1 MMHTRISILLLCV
14 AALTATSSAQLQVE
28 QARVIYVRDSLVQ
41 IDLGKE
47 SGLEPGDSVWFHPL
61 GGADLRGVVKSV
73 QQRTAWVSLSGSA
86 AGVLIGTSADITL
99 ARRPLP
105 TAPSANLRDP
115 NRGLPSAPPTWTS
128 GEKDWDPN
136 RPLLQDIPYE
146 KKSAPVEWGGR
157 VYSIIDTIH
166 ERDPRSSSSTFARF
180 GASLNGVNPFGHD
193 GQLMIDFD
201 LDARAY
207 NAEDSGPG
215 AGAGGPYERDTFF
228 RLERLAYSR
237 GGGREQ
243 PMRWQVGRFLGAEF
257 PEFGVIDGIEMTYRL
272 HDGDRVGASI
282 GFMPEPGQDYATGK
296 DFQVSAGYRGFI
308 GEQQQLSWGAGLQ
321 KSWHRGAPDRDLA
334 VLRADYYAG
343 SKFTWHNSAWID
355 FYGSSDQQKGSGAE
369 LSTWT
374 SVLNWHQ
381 QQHGSTLSLRHWRF
395 PELLRFQGGL
405 FSNEDYSDA
414 RTSRVDASHWQRLS
428 SRLRIRGSADVWK
441 SESRDGVGADIR
453 FDLAS
458 TFGEGTSSWLAFYF
472 LEASDHKAGG
482 IRLGQV
488 IPLTQGS
495 LRLWWDSAR
504 YRPLDDEGSLT
515 QHDVRLAWD
524 YWSQSK
530 WSSTVD
536 LGRRFGDE
544 QDSYSLGLYLQ
555 RTF

>member
-1 MMHTRISILLLCV
+1 MMHSPFSILMLCIGAL
-14 AALTATSSAQLQVE
+14 AAPATAQLQVE
-28 QARVIYVRDSLVQ
+28 QARVIFVRDPLVQ

-47 SGLEPGDSVWFHPL
+47 TGLGPGDTVWFHPL
-61 GGADLRGVVKSV
+61 GASDVRGVVKSV
-73 QQRTAWVSLSGSA
+73 QQRTAWVTLSGTA
-86 AGVLIGTSADITL
+86 AGVLIGTSADVTL
-99 ARRPLP
+99 SRRPQKP
-105 TAPSANLRDP
+105 APSANLRNP
-115 NRGLPSAPPTWTS
+115 NRDLPSAPPTWTS

-157 VYSIIDTIH
+157 VYSILDTIH

-180 GASLNGVNPFGHD
+180 GASLNGVNPFGHN
-193 GQLMIDFD
+193 GQLIIDFD
-201 LDARAY
+201 LDARSY
-207 NAEDSGPG
+207 NAADSGPG
-215 AGAGGPYERDTFF
+215 AGAGGPYDRDTFF

-243 PMRWQVGRFLGAEF
+243 PLRWQVGRFLTTEF
-257 PEFGVIDGIEMTYRL
+257 PEFGVIDGVEVTYRL
-272 HDGDRVGASI
+272 HDGDRVGASF
-282 GFMPEPGQDYATGK
+282 GYMPEPGQDYATGK
-296 DFQVSAGYRGFI
+296 DLQISTGYRGFI

-334 VLRADYYAG
+334 VLRADYYA
-343 SKFTWHNSAWID
+343 SSEFTWHNSAWID
-355 FYGSSDQQKGSGAE
+355 FYSSSDQQKSSSAE

-374 SVLNWHQ
+374 SIANWHQ

-395 PELLRFQGGL
+395 PELLRFQSGL
-405 FSNEDYSDA
+405 FINDDLSDA
-414 RTSRVDASHWQRLS
+414 RTTRVDASHWQRLS
-428 SRLRIRGSADVWK
+428 PRLRIRGSADVWK

-458 TFGEGTSSWLAFYF
+458 TFGAGTNSWLTFYF
-472 LEASDHKAGG
+472 LEASDHQAGG

-488 IPLTQGS
+488 IPLSRGS